1 MRSEQPGR
9 IEERGRFQQRR
20 RVHLRGS
27 ARFLAVTVLSA
38 AGLCAAATSATW
50 AQSANDGADTTA
62 AGNAVAANAA
72 PAHGA
77 QAAAGKTAD
86 KMAPQMAS
94 TKAGADNTLT
104 AKEKADGW
112 KLLFDGKTTDGWR
125 VYKKQGAP
133 VGWQAVDGVLT
144 RVSQEGDLITAD
156 EYENFELTIDWKIP
170 EGANSGLFFHGVESD
185 KGPIYYSAP
194 EYQLLDDDRHPDAKN
209 GPTHQCGSNYD
220 LIAPTKKLCK
230 PIGEWNTSRI
240 VVRGPHVEQW
250 LNGEKVVEYELWS
263 DAWKALVAKSKFK
276 QWPDYGMAKTGHI
289 GVQEH
294 GFKVEFK
301 NIKIKVLS

>member
-9 IEERGRFQQRR
+9 YEQGRGFQQRGRF
-20 RVHLRGS
+20 HLRGS
-27 ARFLAVTVLSA
+27 ARFLAVTMLSA
-38 AGLCAAATSATW
+38 AGLCATATSSMW
-50 AQSANDGADTTA
+50 AQSATGQADKT
-62 AGNAVAANAA
+62 
-72 PAHGA
+72 
-77 QAAAGKTAD
+77 AAGKTAADKATAGKAAD
-86 KMAPQMAS
+86 KMAAA
-94 TKAGADNTLT
+94 KGGADNTLT

-133 VGWQAVDGVLT
+133 VGWKAVDGVLT
-144 RVSQEGDLITAD
+144 RVAQEGDLITVD
-156 EYENFELTIDWKIP
+156 EYENFDLTIDWKIP
-170 EGANSGLFFHGVESD
+170 EGANSGIFFHGVEKED
-185 KGPIYYSAP
+185 GPIYYTAP
-194 EYQLLDDDRHPDAKN
+194 EYQLLDDDRHPDSKN

-220 LIAPTKKLCK
+220 LIAPAKKLCK

-240 VVRGPHVEQW
+240 LVRGPHVEQW

-263 DAWKALVAKSKFK
+263 DAWKQLVAKSKFR

-289 GVQEH
+289 AVQEH